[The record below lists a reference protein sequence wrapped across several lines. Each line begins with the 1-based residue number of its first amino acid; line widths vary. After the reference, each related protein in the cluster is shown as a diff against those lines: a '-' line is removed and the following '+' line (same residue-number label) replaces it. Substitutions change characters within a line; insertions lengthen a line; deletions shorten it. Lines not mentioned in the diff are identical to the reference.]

1 MASSSV
7 GELEEKVE
15 EAWVVVLAHIY
26 GAVNWRKIARN
37 RSSYDIFEHRLSFA
51 RYEPSV
57 PDIIQKLCNT
67 LSLQAPSLP
76 LDRIEFLRKNSD
88 IALEIVRRWT
98 KLLTLKAADYFHNV
112 IKKKVGK

>member
-1 MASSSV
+1 MADNGV
-7 GELEEKVE
+7 GKLEKDIEDT
-15 EAWVVVLAHIY
+15 WVIVLAYIY
-26 GAVNWRKIARN
+26 RSVNWKKMARN
-37 RSSYDIFEHRLSFA
+37 RSSYDIFEHRLCFA
-51 RYEPSV
+51 RYEPTV